1 MSQQIQTFSISAPAL
16 YGLNTQDSPLDLA
29 AGFALVATNC
39 IIDQYG
45 RMGSRKGWSRVNS
58 SSGNLGANDVKVIHE
73 LVETDGTLTVLFA
86 GNNKIFKLGAANAV
100 TELTYGG
107 GGTAPPITDSNW
119 HCASLNGITYFFQV
133 SHNPLIYDPAVS
145 TTTYRRVSEKTGY
158 AATVPEAN
166 IVISAFGRLWAANT
180 TSNNSTVYFSDLIA
194 GHVWSTGTA
203 GSLNVNNVWVNGA
216 DQITGLAAHNGFLFI
231 FGKRQIL
238 IYSGATTPSTMA
250 LSDTVEGIGCIARDS
265 IQTTSTDVLFLSNSG
280 IRSLMRT
287 IQEKSSPER
296 DLSKNIRNDL
306 MTIIAGESLPS
317 VKSVYSERDAF
328 YLLTAPN
335 VGNVF
340 CFDTKAYLPNGAARA
355 TTWDSITPTALLSR
369 RDGTMYIGKNGY
381 IGLYDTYQDYQ
392 SSYRMLYYTNHADLG
407 DQNQTSI
414 LKKLSIV
421 VIGGTNQTVTFKWGF
436 DFKTNYL
443 SDNAIIPSQGESYY
457 NIAEYDNPNGQVVTI
472 TNASPAVITSVD
484 GSAFVNDNNVT
495 LATTGTLPSGFSTAT
510 TYYIVNASTST
521 CNLSATSGG
530 SAINTSSAGSGI
542 HTLNHTSP
550 TVTAKYSDGIA
561 LQTLSVSAS
570 GSGKVVQTGYET
582 DINGTALSIQKIE
595 IQAKNGKIS

>member
-45 RMGSRKGWSRVNS
+45 RMGARKGWARVNS

-73 LVETDGTLTVLFA
+73 LVQADGTLTILFA
-86 GNNKIFKLGAANAV
+86 GNNKLFKLDGSNAV

-107 GGTAPPITDSNW
+107 GGTAPTITDSNW
-119 HCASLNGITYFFQV
+119 QCASLNGITYFFQ
-133 SHNPLIYDPAVS
+133 SGHNPLIYDPAVS
-145 TTTYRRVSEKTGY
+145 TSTYRRVSEKTGY
-158 AATVPEAN
+158 AATVPDAN
-166 IVISAFGRLWAANT
+166 IAISAFGRIWAAT
-180 TSNNSTVYFSDLIA
+180 TTADNATVYFSDLIA

-203 GSLNVNNVWVNGA
+203 GSLNINNVWPNGA

-238 IYSGATTPSTMA
+238 VYQGATTPSTMS
-250 LSDTVEGIGCIARDS
+250 LSDTVGGIGCIARDS
-265 IQTTSTDVLFLSNSG
+265 IQITSTDVLFLSNSG
-280 IRSLMRT
+280 VRSLMRT
-287 IQEKSSPER
+287 IQEKSAPER

-306 MTIIAGESLPS
+306 MSIVGGETLTNI
-317 VKSVYSERDAF
+317 KSVYSEREAF
-328 YLLTAPN
+328 YLLSTPTT
-335 VGNVF
+335 GGVF
-340 CFDTKAYLPNGAARA
+340 CFDTKAYLPDGAARA
-355 TTWDSITPTALLSR
+355 TTWDSITPTAFLSR
-369 RDGTMYIGKNGY
+369 RDGTVYIGKNGY
-381 IGLYDTYQDYQ
+381 IGLYNTYQDHQ
-392 SSYRMLYYTNHADLG
+392 SSYRLLYYTNHADLG
-407 DQNQTSI
+407 NQNQTSI

-443 SDNAIIPSQGESYY
+443 SDNTVIPSQGESYY
-457 NIAEYDNPNGQVVTI
+457 NIAEYGANATVV
-472 TNASPAVITSVD
+472 AQ
-484 GSAFVNDNNVT
+484 
-495 LATTGTLPSGFSTAT
+495 
-510 TYYIVNASTST
+510 
-521 CNLSATSGG
+521 
-530 SAINTSSAGSGI
+530 
-542 HTLNHTSP
+542 
-550 TVTAKYSDGIA
+550 YSDGVA

-582 DINGTALSIQKIE
+582 DINGTELSIQKIE